1 MQSKKEFLD
10 DIAVSLGG
18 YVTERMVFGDLTTGP
33 SNDLQVSSSLARHMV
48 TRWGMSDTI
57 GPIALEDD
65 GGRVII
71 GTNGTPSREYS
82 ETVSALID
90 SEVKKIIT
98 EQLTR
103 AEETIIKYR
112 AALDAVAQK
121 LIEVETLERDAY
133 EVVVKEHGITLRD
146 KKGVV
151 PTPVDIVS

>member
-1 MQSKKEFLD
+1 
-10 DIAVSLGG
+10 
-18 YVTERMVFGDLTTGP
+18 
-33 SNDLQVSSSLARHMV
+33 
-48 TRWGMSDTI
+48 MSDTI